1 MGVMNSLR
9 NSWDCFWQSICVIAK
24 SNKPSLV
31 GLGGLGKGAFMN
43 NIFYI
48 IGVVVVVLFILGYL
62 GLR

>member
-1 MGVMNSLR
+1 VAGVAENQEYSRGRRKVM
-9 NSWDCFWQSICVIAK
+9 
-24 SNKPSLV
+24 P
-31 GLGGLGKGAFMN
+31 G